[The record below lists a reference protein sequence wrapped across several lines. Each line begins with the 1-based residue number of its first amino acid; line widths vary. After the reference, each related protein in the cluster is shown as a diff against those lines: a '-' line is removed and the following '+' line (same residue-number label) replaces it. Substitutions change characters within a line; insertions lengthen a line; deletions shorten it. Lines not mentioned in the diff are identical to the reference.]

1 MNFLK
6 QRLLDYLETVSGERP
21 ELLAEKASGLPL
33 FLRER
38 YQIHST
44 HLFGR
49 RFLVAMEKDDGGA
62 SSPGEYES
70 QAEALRHHCGET
82 VVLVLPMVPSY
93 TRNRMVRR
101 GLPFIVP
108 GSQLFLPM
116 AMIDLRERFSPP
128 KPERGRPLTPAA
140 QCLILYHLQRHSL
153 EDLPLRLIAEK
164 IGYSP
169 IMLTKVKHEL
179 EAADVCGTARQGRS
193 VIIAFKVQGRELWE
207 RVLPVLSSP
216 VKKTHWLR
224 WEQPGHPALI
234 AGLTALSR
242 RTDIS
247 DDRLPTFA
255 LPSATFQ
262 ANLEDGLYR
271 GCHGPEEANIRMES
285 WSYHPQLLGDS
296 VSVDPLSL
304 YLSLRDSPDDRVQ
317 QQLERLI
324 QQVSW

>member
-1 MNFLK
+1 MSFLK

-38 YQIHST
+38 YQIQSM

-49 RFLVAMEKDDGGA
+49 RFLLAMERDDGDA

-70 QAEALRHHCGET
+70 QSETLRHHCGET

-93 TRNRMVRR
+93 TRNRMVRM

-108 GSQLFLPM
+108 GSQLFLPT
-116 AMIDLRERFSPP
+116 AMIDLRERFSQP

-179 EAADVCGTARQGRS
+179 EAVDVCDTARQGRS
-193 VIIAFKVQGRELWE
+193 ITIAFKVHGRELWE

-216 VKKTHWLR
+216 VKKAHWLR
-224 WEQPGHPALI
+224 WEQPGYPALA
-234 AGLTALSR
+234 AGLTALSQ

-247 DDRLPTFA
+247 DDRLPTLA
-255 LPSATFQ
+255 LPAATFQ
-262 ANLEDGLYR
+262 ANLEGGLYQ
-271 GCHGPEEANIRMES
+271 GCRGPEEANVRMES
-285 WSYHPQLLGDS
+285 WSYNPQLLGDNT
-296 VSVDPLSL
+296 SVDPLSL
-304 YLSLRDSPDDRVQ
+304 YLSLRDSPDDRIQ

-324 QQVSW
+324 EQVSW